1 MLVFNL
7 SRIMALRGISQ
18 QFGFLVNRGFH
29 RTIANNLANDRAANI
44 KIAHLEKLCRLL
56 NCTPNDLF
64 EWKPD
69 QNETLAETHALH
81 NLKREKP
88 APRIS
93 QIMKEIPVEKLD
105 KIEDLLL
112 HLKDED

>member
-7 SRIMALRGISQ
+7 SRIMALRGVNQ
-18 QFGFLVNRGFH
+18 RFGFLVNRGFH
-29 RTIANNLANDRAANI
+29 RTIANNLANDRALNI
-44 KIAHLEKLCRLL
+44 KLAHMEKLCRLL

-69 QNETLAETHALH
+69 QNETLGETHALH
-81 NLKREKP
+81 ALKREKT

-93 QIMKEIPVEKLD
+93 PIMKEIPLEKLD
-105 KIEDLLL
+105 RIEDLPPALP
-112 HLKDED
+112 